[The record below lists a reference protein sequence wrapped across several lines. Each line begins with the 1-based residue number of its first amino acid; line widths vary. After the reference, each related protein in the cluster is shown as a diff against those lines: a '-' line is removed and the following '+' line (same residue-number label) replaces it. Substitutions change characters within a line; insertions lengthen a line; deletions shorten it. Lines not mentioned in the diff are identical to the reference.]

1 MNDGDLLTLG
11 TAIGSALYILVV
23 HKFLKE
29 NKNIVVLNFQ
39 QFLTVTSLS
48 LVVLCIFHLP
58 LSIGEPKVLLSISY
72 LGAFASALAFGFLLF
87 SQKHVKPLTASLILS
102 MEPVFAALFAWT
114 LGNEAFILIRAI
126 GGLFII
132 LSIIM
137 CEVEK

>member
-1 MNDGDLLTLG
+1 ALGVTITGLYFLTGGLAGINDGDLLTLG

-48 LVVLCIFHLP
+48 LVVICIFHLP
-58 LSIGEPKVLLSISY
+58 LSIGEPKVLLSIGY
-72 LGAFASALAFGFLLF
+72 LGAFASAVAFGLLLF

-102 MEPVFAALFAWT
+102 M
-114 LGNEAFILIRAI
+114 
-126 GGLFII
+126 
-132 LSIIM
+132 
-137 CEVEK
+137 